1 MWEFFI
7 TKSRFTYLVMGA
19 LTAAGLYALLAIPRE
34 SSPEVQ
40 IPIGVVSTVLPGA
53 SAIEV
58 EALITSELERGLIG
72 SLDNV
77 VEVTSVSREGVS
89 VVTVE
94 FSARADIDAS
104 INKLKDKVDLI
115 KPDLP
120 VDAEDPVVTEV
131 NFVDQPIMTFAVSG
145 DASPRAFLELA
156 EELERR
162 IESLPG
168 ISRLEYSGV
177 GERMLSV
184 VVEPT
189 ALARYDL
196 SLRDVTSALRSANT
210 AFPIGAIENDGVLY
224 NITFTGKPEAVAD
237 IEGVA
242 ITTRGGQPVY
252 VRDVAT
258 VRDEIKEAPAFSRL
272 SITGAPSAD
281 ALSFNV
287 YKQRGGDITQ
297 ITARVNDLLT
307 ELSAEGGLLASFK
320 HETILDAGEDIR
332 TDLYNLTTSGIQT
345 VILVVLILMVAI
357 GWREALIAGM
367 GIPLSFLI
375 GFIGLYLSGNTI
387 NFLSLFA
394 LILGIGILVD
404 SGIVMVEAINKRL
417 KDNPLL
423 DAREAARLAVREFA
437 SPLLSGTLTTVAMF
451 VGLFVVTGVIGQFIK
466 SIPFTL
472 IFVLF
477 ASAFVALALLPVIAA
492 DFLRRRTDTPLEIKQ
507 AQYSHRLESWYRRVL
522 TTVVGNQRN
531 ERRFLWSIRILLLI
545 ALILPVVGLVK
556 VTFFE
561 QADVDFIFV
570 DIELPQGSTKEVT
583 DLAVRRVEEVL
594 YRESDISAYLATI
607 GSGNQFDEDGGGGEH
622 VASIFVL
629 LDKERVRTSSDI
641 ILSLRESLRPI
652 NDVKIVLSQPNNG
665 PPAEAPVGVTFY
677 GDNLDELAT
686 VANRAALI
694 LQSVPET
701 TNVRTSIDAGTEFEI
716 ILDTDRAASFGLSSE
731 VVSGVLRTAVF
742 GSEATTLAGISTEVP
757 VEVKLNI
764 GNTIGV
770 TTEATNIVTVDA
782 LRALTIPT
790 PTGAAV
796 PLSAIAQVYLRESRT
811 VINHENGVR
820 VVSVTSDILP
830 GANARDVQA
839 AFDAALSSTTA
850 AVALAMPASVRQQSG
865 GETEESDQA
874 FSELFLAL
882 VVGIVLMVGIL
893 VYEFNSFR
901 HMRYVLSILPY
912 SLIGILFGLAI
923 TQNALSFPSIMGFIA
938 LSGIVVNNSILLID
952 MMNSERRQNPHRP
965 ITDVVV
971 DAAVSRLR
979 PILLTTATTVVGMV
993 PLVYSGDL
1001 WAPLAYAV
1009 MFGLMFSVLIT
1020 LVLIPIIYR
1029 RKPGDLG

>member
-7 TKSRFTYLVMGA
+7 NKSRFTYLVMLA
-19 LTAAGLYALLAIPRE
+19 LAAAGAYALFSIPRE

-40 IPIGVVSTVLPGA
+40 IPIGVVTTVLPGA
-53 SAIEV
+53 SAIDV
-58 EALITSELERGLIG
+58 ETLITSELERGLIG

-94 FSARADIDAS
+94 FDARADIDAS
-104 INKLKDKVDLI
+104 IDELKDEVDLI
-115 KPDLP
+115 KVDLP
-120 VDAEDPVVTEV
+120 ADAEDPVVAEV
-131 NFVDQPIMTFAVSG
+131 NFVDQPVMTFAVSG
-145 DASPRAFLELA
+145 NASPRTFLELA

-168 ISRLEYSGV
+168 ISRVEYSGV
-177 GERMLSV
+177 GERTLSV
-184 VVEPT
+184 IVEQT
-189 ALARYDL
+189 ALSRYDL

-210 AFPIGAIENDGVLY
+210 AFPIGAIENDGVIY
-224 NITFTGKPEAVAD
+224 NITFTGKPEEVAD

-258 VRDEIKEAPAFSRL
+258 VRDEVSEPRAFSRL
-272 SITGAPSAD
+272 SIEGAPSAD
-281 ALSFNV
+281 ALSFSV
-287 YKQRGGDITQ
+287 YKQRGGDITR
-297 ITARVNDLLT
+297 ITASVNDLLT
-307 ELSAEGGLLASFK
+307 ELEGEGNILADFQ
-320 HETILDAGEDIR
+320 HETILDSGEDIR
-332 TDLYNLTTSGIQT
+332 KDLYNLTTSGIQT
-345 VILVVLILMVAI
+345 VILVVIVLMLAI
-357 GWREALIAGM
+357 GWREALVAGM

-404 SGIVMVEAINKRL
+404 SGIVMVEGINKRM
-417 KDNPLL
+417 KDNPLI
-423 DAREAARLAVREFA
+423 DKKEAARLTVREFA
-437 SPLLSGTLTTVAMF
+437 SPLISGTLTTVAMF

-492 DFLRRRTDTPLEIKQ
+492 DFLRRRNATTFEAKQ
-507 AQYSHRLESWYRRVL
+507 VEYSHKLESWYRGIL
-522 TTVVGNQRN
+522 TGIVGNQRA
-531 ERRFLWSIRILLLI
+531 ERKFLWSIRVLLLV

-561 QADVDFIFV
+561 QGDVDFIFV
-570 DIELPQGSTKEVT
+570 DVELQQGSTKEMT
-583 DLAVRRVEEVL
+583 DLSVRRIEEVL
-594 YRESDISAYLATI
+594 YAEADVSAFLATV
-607 GSGNQFDEDGGGGEH
+607 GSGNQFNEGGAGENL
-622 VASIFVL
+622 ASVFVL
-629 LDKERVRTSSDI
+629 LDKERERTSSEI
-641 ILSLRESLRPI
+641 ILALREAMRPI
-652 NDVKIVLSQPNNG
+652 NDVKVVVSQPNNG
-665 PPAEAPVGVTFY
+665 PPTGAAVGVSFY
-677 GDNLDELAT
+677 GDDLDELVA

-701 TNVRTSIDAGTEFEI
+701 TNVRTSVDAGTEFEVM
-716 ILDTDRAASFGLSSE
+716 LDTDRAASFGLSSE

-742 GSEATTLAGISTEVP
+742 GSEATTLTGLSTEVP
-757 VEVKLNI
+757 VEVKLNV
-764 GNTIGV
+764 GNTIDV
-770 TTEATNIVTVDA
+770 TTEGTNVVTIDA
-782 LRALTIPT
+782 LRALLIPT
-790 PTGAAV
+790 PGGSAV
-796 PLSAIAQVYLRESRT
+796 PLSAIAEVRLRESRT
-811 VINHENGVR
+811 VINHEDGVR
-820 VVSVTSDILP
+820 VVEVQSDILP
-830 GANARDVQA
+830 GANAREVQA
-839 AFDAALSSTTA
+839 AFDAALASTTA
-850 AVALAMPASVRQQSG
+850 AVTLDLPASVRQQSG

-874 FSELFLAL
+874 FGELFLAL
-882 VVGIVLMVGIL
+882 VVGIVLMIAIL

-912 SLIGILFGLAI
+912 SLIGIMFGLAI

-952 MMNSERRQNPHRP
+952 MMNSERRRDPDKA
-965 ITDVVV
+965 IIDVVI
-971 DAAVSRLR
+971 DSAVSRLR
-979 PILLTTATTVVGMV
+979 PILLTTATTVIGMV
-993 PLVYSGDL
+993 PLIFSGDL

-1009 MFGLMFSVLIT
+1009 MFGLMFSVIIT
-1020 LVLIPIIYR
+1020 LMLIPIIYR